1 MSELRGSGLIVV
13 SRVMALDRL
22 RVLAD
27 LLSPNHIV
35 IRVSVMRSDE
45 ILR

>member
-1 MSELRGSGLIVV
+1 MSELRGPGLIVV
-13 SRVMALDRL
+13 SRVMTLDRL
-22 RVLAD
+22 RMLAD

-35 IRVSVMRSDE
+35 VRVSVMRSDE

>member
-1 MSELRGSGLIVV
+1 MPELRSPGLVV
-13 SRVMALDRL
+13 VRRVMALDRL

-35 IRVSVMRSDE
+35 VRVSVMRSDE